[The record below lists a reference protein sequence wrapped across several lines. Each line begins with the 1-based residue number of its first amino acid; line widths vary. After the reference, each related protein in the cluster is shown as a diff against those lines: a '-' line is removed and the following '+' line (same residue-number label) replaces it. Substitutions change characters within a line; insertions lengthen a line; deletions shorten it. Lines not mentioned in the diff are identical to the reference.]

1 MKTEIAKIINVPV
14 VINNSV
20 QICSKLNIFQHKG
33 EKILNLLEDLHSIYL
48 PAGRVSGSLNCS
60 GEQINSDAR
69 TDSGCKVR
77 GS

>member
-33 EKILNLLEDLHSIYL
+33 EKILNLLEDSQYL
-48 PAGRVSGSLNCS
+48 PTYREGIWLLELQWGANKL
-60 GEQINSDAR
+60 
-69 TDSGCKVR
+69 
-77 GS
+77 